1 MSPIYQQGSSSCPRL
16 NLLAVRFNTLTP
28 RLGAGQRQ
36 LKGTLKSMVCI
47 LIQGY
52 TIRREGDQSAQEVWK
67 PLSGQQEGGP
77 RSQYCPAALLSF

>member
-28 RLGAGQRQ
+28 RLGAGQGQ

-52 TIRREGDQSAQEVWK
+52 TIRKEEGDYSAQEVWK
-67 PLSGQQEGGP
+67 PLSG
-77 RSQYCPAALLSF
+77 